1 MKINQAFK
9 IRLTEYLSERNS
21 SIFKFSKES
30 GIGRSTII
38 NLFEGNSKSPTLATL
53 YQVCDALDISIYDFL
68 DCELFARENID
79 IE

>member
-21 SIFKFSKES
+21 SIFKFAKES

-53 YQVCDALDISIYDFL
+53 YQVCDALDISIFDFL
-68 DCELFARENID
+68 NCELFARENID

>member
-68 DCELFARENID
+68 NCELFARENID

>member
-21 SIFKFSKES
+21 SIFKFSKET

-53 YQVCDALDISIYDFL
+53 YQVCDALDISILDFL
-68 DCELFARENID
+68 NCELFARENID